1 MPRAAAEVHSFNA
14 MNGTDDTAAAS
25 ATGWVIEP
33 RREGLRARFRDV
45 WRYRRLMRFFASRTL
60 QKLYANTV
68 LGWAWIFI
76 RPLVPLLVNTIVFSG
91 LLRVGS
97 HGVPYFLFLVTG
109 NTSWEFFASA
119 VTWGT
124 RSLEL
129 NRGFMSKVYVPRLI
143 MPVAAMAPSYL
154 YLGINIAVL
163 IGTLIYYK
171 VTTGTNHLAVLNLGW
186 ALAALGLTVALA
198 LGISLWTSVL
208 ALHARDVRFTLGY
221 VLGFWVFL
229 TPVMYPLNV
238 PDRWQW
244 AISLNP
250 MAAIVNAFK
259 YGVLDIPVL
268 NLQHFGIATLI
279 AGASLASGLWFFN
292 RAEGAAADKL

>member
-1 MPRAAAEVHSFNA
+1 MPRAVPEVHSFNA
-14 MNGTDDTAAAS
+14 MNATDETATAPAP
-25 ATGWVIEP
+25 GWVIEP
-33 RREGLRARFRDV
+33 RREGLKARFRDV

-76 RPLVPLLVNTIVFSG
+76 RPLVPLVVNTIIFSG
-91 LLRVGS
+91 VLRVGS
-97 HGVPYFLFLVTG
+97 YDVPYFLFLTTG
-109 NTSWEFFASA
+109 NSIWEFFASA

-143 MPVAAMAPSYL
+143 MPMAAMAPSYL
-154 YLGINIAVL
+154 YLGINVAVL
-163 IGTLIYYK
+163 ACSLVYYR
-171 VTTGTNHLAVLNLGW
+171 VTTGVNYLAFLHLGW
-186 ALAALGLTVALA
+186 AFAALALTVVLA

-208 ALHARDVRFTLGY
+208 ALQARDVRFTLGY

-229 TPVMYPLNV
+229 TPVLYPLNV
-238 PDRWQW
+238 PAKWQW
-244 AISLNP
+244 AIALNP

-259 YGVLDIPVL
+259 YGVLAIPVL
-268 NLQHFGIATLI
+268 DLEHLGIAVLI
-279 AGASLASGLWFFN
+279 SGVTLASGLWFFN
-292 RAEGAAADKL
+292 RADATAADKL

>member
-1 MPRAAAEVHSFNA
+1 MNAIDDAAAPA
-14 MNGTDDTAAAS
+14 QT
-25 ATGWVIEP
+25 WVIEP
-33 RREGLRARFRDV
+33 RREGLKARLRDV

-60 QKLYANTV
+60 QKLYANTI

-76 RPLVPLLVNTIVFSG
+76 RPLVPLLVNTLIFSG
-91 LLRVGS
+91 VLRVGS
-97 HGVPYFLFLVTG
+97 YDVPYFLFLTTG
-109 NTSWEFFASA
+109 NSIWEFFASA

-154 YLGINIAVL
+154 YLGINAAVL
-163 IGTLIYYK
+163 VCSLIYYK
-171 VTTGTNHLAVLNLGW
+171 STTGINHLTVLNLGW
-186 ALAALGLTVALA
+186 AFAALVLTVVLA

-229 TPVMYPLNV
+229 TPVLYPLNV
-238 PDRWQW
+238 PEKWQW
-244 AISLNP
+244 TIALNP

-259 YGVLDIPVL
+259 YGVLGIPVL
-268 NLQHFGIATLI
+268 DLEHLGIAVLISAVTLV
-279 AGASLASGLWFFN
+279 SGLWFFN
-292 RAEGAAADKL
+292 RADASAADKL